1 MKCRIGV
8 QTHFSA
14 CGGGKIRY
22 SAQGEADCDDKPPC
36 SRSAEVCPMTFR
48 RGALRAPVLLSRIK
62 YGRAEPSPTKNKSR
76 RPQGPALLISQG
88 DHGIDL

>member
-22 SAQGEADCDDKPPC
+22 SAQGEADCDDKPPG
-36 SRSAEVCPMTFR
+36 SGRLSFTPTKSGADNSANGGIKPPLPNLWEG
-48 RGALRAPVLLSRIK
+48 GALPDDI
-62 YGRAEPSPTKNKSR
+62 P
-76 RPQGPALLISQG
+76 
-88 DHGIDL
+88 

>member
-1 MKCRIGV
+1 
-8 QTHFSA
+8 
-14 CGGGKIRY
+14 
-22 SAQGEADCDDKPPC
+22 
-36 SRSAEVCPMTFR
+36 MTFR
-48 RGALRAPVLLSRIK
+48 RGALRARALLSRIK